1 MNLDDV
7 GSIVNSQRVGPM
19 NFICLRDID
28 YGNGLRMPTM
38 SELLRLVHA
47 SFENEECE
55 TAKHV
60 IETLKN
66 YCLMGNTGVLYTR
79 DGMYVQDNPDAQGKI
94 FMEQKTLIGKLG
106 SHVEKGV
113 VFSDNGLVRFTPC
126 EFKVRILNHS
136 ELAKNSGVIALT
148 GSLENAEKLAQISAH
163 HYKSNPFFW
172 ALGKVD
178 PPKIR
183 IAGLDSR
190 EFGRRLCVVA
200 NYFEDPRRR
209 YSFRVMDAGTQVLH

>member
-1 MNLDDV
+1 MNLDYV
-7 GSIVNSQRVGPM
+7 GPIANSQRVGPM
-19 NFICLRDID
+19 NFIGLRDTD
-28 YGNGLRMPTM
+28 YGNGLRMPTI

-47 SFENEECE
+47 SFEDEECE
-55 TAKHV
+55 TARQV

-66 YCLMGNTGVLYTR
+66 YWLMGNTGVLYTR
-79 DGMYVQDNPDAQGKI
+79 DGMFVQDNPIAQGGI
-94 FMEQKTLIGKLG
+94 FMEQKTLMGKLG
-106 SHVEKGV
+106 SHEEKGV
-113 VFSDNGLVRFTPC
+113 VFSDDGLVRFTPC

-148 GSLENAEKLAQISAH
+148 GSLENAEKLAQVSAH

-178 PPKIR
+178 SPEIR

-190 EFGRRLCVVA
+190 KFGRSLCVVA
-200 NYFEDPRRR
+200 NYFGNRGSR
-209 YSFRVMDAGTQVLH
+209 YSFGVTDADTQMLH